1 MAQYYKIKML
11 KIQYKLLIY
20 LLMLNA
26 LDAVYAQNTLEY
38 EYSLNDSISGI
49 IHVEQQEE
57 NDSIF
62 DGNFKFVTTFKN
74 TNPFNTKT
82 SLTYEGI
89 YKNDLKSGLW
99 TFRQKSFKALQNH
112 SEEDYKLNFKTSG
125 KELFLSANFQEG
137 QAQEKWYAEER
148 VFNNSKVENIVF
160 TLDAE
165 FNDSKLVNTLQAYS
179 PNLIV
184 ELNFDEDGFA
194 NGNWVFKHKLNGK
207 TIEDIFNFENGV
219 YKKRE
224 LKIDDKSLEITQLG
238 LDTNIKKGSDIFY
251 DQGMLQVFN
260 LITFKQNENPDDE
273 AILKDINE
281 ISLSHL
287 DKVLNIFKTYD
298 GFDIWQNFRG
308 SKALKI
314 GGFKIKKHPLSPLE
328 KSQIQDIEDKLVKIN
343 QSIDNTLNHS
353 FLEIGKLNYEE
364 LNIQESVLTTYK
376 NYVSKLDDLI
386 DKLNTKEIEY
396 INYNSILPEW
406 LPEVNFPENLSYSF
420 KDEALSTAYN
430 FPKPL
435 KKEDVSINSISKLIN
450 TIYGEVLKSEKK
462 ANDIFKKL
470 TKKEALSDREQE
482 FLTLKKKLIA
492 LYSNQNE
499 NTNYNT
505 YHEAVSTNFIQIVN
519 TQYNAFASLE
529 IEVKE
534 KQINNYL
541 ECYNNLETAYKS
553 IENFPLKLNRLND
566 LYSLTTFNP
575 YIMSDMTERLKS
587 RIYNAFEDV
596 LMPEIIEDLKSAKSC
611 EDVNQTLELFDT
623 TYKRLVV
630 LIDEDTKD
638 IEKQLKREKNPQKI
652 MEILNINPSLY

>member
-99 TFRQKSFKALQNH
+99 TFRQKSFKALQNY

-125 KELFLSANFQEG
+125 KELFISANFQEG
-137 QAQEKWYAEER
+137 LAQEKWYAEER

-406 LPEVNFPENLSYSF
+406 LPEVNFPENVSYSF
-420 KDEALSTAYN
+420 KDEVLSTAYS

-435 KKEDVSINSISKLIN
+435 KKEDISINSISKLIN